1 MKTLVT
7 GGVGFIGTNLVK
19 RLLKDGHEVTSI
31 DNYSTGFKENEQEGC
46 KYYNLDL
53 ANETYIYNLPEEYD
67 VIYHMAAL
75 ARIQPSIDKPHP
87 AIKNNFL
94 STLNILEYART
105 RNIRVVYAGSSSI
118 HHGIYESP
126 YAWSKFSGEDLCK
139 LYGNVYNME
148 SSICRF
154 YNVYGDYQIK
164 EGTYATVL
172 GIFQNQY
179 ENEEPLTIVGDG
191 EQTRDFVHVKDLVQ
205 AVFKAAIST
214 KTGKIYN
221 VGGAKEIKV
230 NKIAKLIGGKKIH
243 IPKRPGEPDR
253 SLANIGYIKKDLKWS
268 PKIKIGDGVK
278 DLLKNIK
285 YWKNAPVWTPAKI
298 SKATKIWFK
307 LLKKRN

>member
-191 EQTRDFVHVKDLVQ
+191 EQRRDFTHVDDIVDGIIRSSEQEFYGEIFELGRGVNHSINEV
-205 AVFKAAIST
+205 ASMFDIDGVPEGFGT
-214 KTGKIYN
+214 EYP
-221 VGGAKEIKV
+221 KEYIEQ
-230 NKIAKLIGGKKIH
+230 
-243 IPKRPGEPDR
+243 RPGEYDVTLCDYSRAKSELGWKPEKD
-253 SLANIGYIKKDLKWS
+253 LPTYIKQWLEVNS
-268 PKIKIGDGVK
+268 
-278 DLLKNIK
+278 
-285 YWKNAPVWTPAKI
+285 
-298 SKATKIWFK
+298 
-307 LLKKRN
+307 

>member
-19 RLLKDGHEVTSI
+19 RLLKVGHEVTSI

-191 EQTRDFVHVKDLVQ
+191 EQRRDFTHVDDIVDGIIRSSEQEFYGEIFELGRGVNHSINEV
-205 AVFKAAIST
+205 ASMFDIDGVPEGFGT
-214 KTGKIYN
+214 EYP
-221 VGGAKEIKV
+221 KEYIEQ
-230 NKIAKLIGGKKIH
+230 
-243 IPKRPGEPDR
+243 RPGEYDVT
-253 SLANIGYIKKDLKWS
+253 LADYSHAQKVLGWKPTKNLEDYMEKYI
-268 PKIKIGDGVK
+268 
-278 DLLKNIK
+278 NET
-285 YWKNAPVWTPAKI
+285 N
-298 SKATKIWFK
+298 
-307 LLKKRN
+307 

>member
-94 STLNILEYART
+94 STLNVLEIAREN
-105 RNIRVVYAGSSSI
+105 NIRVVYAGSSSI

-191 EQTRDFVHVKDLVQ
+191 EQRRDFTHVDDIVDGIIRSSEQEFYGEIFELGRGVNHSINEV
-205 AVFKAAIST
+205 ASMFDIDGVPEGFGT
-214 KTGKIYN
+214 EYP
-221 VGGAKEIKV
+221 KEYIEQ
-230 NKIAKLIGGKKIH
+230 
-243 IPKRPGEPDR
+243 RPGEYDVT
-253 SLANIGYIKKDLKWS
+253 LADYSHAQKVLGWKPTKNLEDYMEKYI
-268 PKIKIGDGVK
+268 
-278 DLLKNIK
+278 NET
-285 YWKNAPVWTPAKI
+285 N
-298 SKATKIWFK
+298 
-307 LLKKRN
+307 